1 VRAAIQAQVWPND
14 SLIGQTYLWVPCRA
28 LEALFPLVAFEDRKV
43 RRYSIM
49 RYLVGKE
56 SSKDLTDSECNA
68 LVAWAHT
75 EAAQAEAA
83 AILDAIGEERK
94 RQALEGQEN
103 QRRLV
108 QEQRRQRATQLA
120 AMAGSGA
127 MLGTGS
133 SLALEADTWAKQQT
147 ELADQQY
154 VNQLSQRQL
163 AYQRTSTLQ
172 MGQQT
177 AAGIR
182 SDATGQA
189 IGNIGST
196 LGQAYQSWSTRPQA
210 AGGATSVA
218 KPGSTS
224 GSGK

>member
-1 VRAAIQAQVWPND
+1 MRYRDHLDYIPLNTGGPIGIHCSTRPPCNDVITPTVLAWASLATSLVAGGTSAYMQYDSAQNAAKQAEYNAQAQ
-14 SLIGQTYLWVPCRA
+14 A
-28 LEALFPLVAFEDRKV
+28 
-43 RRYSIM
+43 
-49 RYLVGKE
+49 
-56 SSKDLTDSECNA
+56 
-68 LVAWAHT
+68 
-75 EAAQAEAA
+75 
-83 AILDAIGEERK
+83 DAIGEERK

-196 LGQAYQSWSTRPQA
+196 IGQAYQSWSTRPKP
-210 AGGATSVA
+210 AGESTS
-218 KPGSTS
+218 GLTS

>member
-1 VRAAIQAQVWPND
+1 MRYRDHLDYIPLNTGGPIGIHCSTRPPCNDVITPTVLAWASLATSVIGGATSAYMQYDSAQNAAKQAEYNAQAQ
-14 SLIGQTYLWVPCRA
+14 A
-28 LEALFPLVAFEDRKV
+28 
-43 RRYSIM
+43 
-49 RYLVGKE
+49 
-56 SSKDLTDSECNA
+56 
-68 LVAWAHT
+68 
-75 EAAQAEAA
+75 
-83 AILDAIGEERK
+83 DAIGEERK
-94 RQALEGQEN
+94 RQALESQEN
-103 QRRLV
+103 QRRAV

-182 SDATGQA
+182 RDATGQA
-189 IGNIGST
+189 ISGIAST
-196 LGQAYQSWSTRPQA
+196 AGQAYQAFSTRPQP
-210 AGGATSVA
+210 AGGA
-218 KPGSTS
+218 STVPTGYSPRTVSQRPS
-224 GSGK
+224 GL

>member
-1 VRAAIQAQVWPND
+1 MRYHDHLDYIPLNTGGPIGIYSATRPACNTGMEIALLAVSIISGATSAYMQYDSAQNSAKQAEYNAQAQ
-14 SLIGQTYLWVPCRA
+14 A
-28 LEALFPLVAFEDRKV
+28 
-43 RRYSIM
+43 
-49 RYLVGKE
+49 
-56 SSKDLTDSECNA
+56 
-68 LVAWAHT
+68 
-75 EAAQAEAA
+75 
-83 AILDAIGEERK
+83 DAIGEERK

-196 LGQAYQSWSTRPQA
+196 LGQAYQSWSTRPKPA
-210 AGGATSVA
+210 DKTS
-218 KPGSTS
+218 S
-224 GSGK
+224 

>member
-1 VRAAIQAQVWPND
+1 MRYRDHLDYIPLNTGGPIGIHCSTRPPCNDPITPTVLAWASLATSLVAGGTSAYMQYDSAKSTAEQASLNAQAQ
-14 SLIGQTYLWVPCRA
+14 A
-28 LEALFPLVAFEDRKV
+28 
-43 RRYSIM
+43 
-49 RYLVGKE
+49 
-56 SSKDLTDSECNA
+56 
-68 LVAWAHT
+68 
-75 EAAQAEAA
+75 
-83 AILDAIGEERK
+83 DAIGEERK
-94 RQALEGQEN
+94 RQALESQEN
-103 QRRLV
+103 QRRAV

-196 LGQAYQSWSTRPQA
+196 IGQAYQSWSTRPKP
-210 AGGATSVA
+210 AGKTS
-218 KPGSTS
+218 
-224 GSGK
+224 

>member
-1 VRAAIQAQVWPND
+1 MRYHD
-14 SLIGQTYLWVPCRA
+14 HFDY
-28 LEALFPLVAFEDRKV
+28 FPLNTGGPIGI
-43 RRYSIM
+43 YSAT
-49 RYLVGKE
+49 RPA
-56 SSKDLTDSECNA
+56 CNTGIEIA
-68 LVAWAHT
+68 LVAASLVASAAGT
-75 EAAQAEAA
+75 YISYDSSKNASKQAEYNAQAQA
-83 AILDAIGEERK
+83 DAIGEERK
-94 RQALEGQEN
+94 RQALESQEN
-103 QRRLV
+103 QRRAV

-182 SDATGQA
+182 RDATGQA
-189 IGNIGST
+189 ISGIAST
-196 LGQAYQSWSTRPQA
+196 AGQAYQSWSTRPKTADKTSSQRP
-210 AGGATSVA
+210 AG
-218 KPGSTS
+218 P
-224 GSGK
+224 

>member
-1 VRAAIQAQVWPND
+1 MRYRDHLDYIPLNTGGPIGIHCSTRPPCNDVITPTVLAWASLATSLVAGGTSAYMQYDSAKSTAEQASLNAQAQ
-14 SLIGQTYLWVPCRA
+14 A
-28 LEALFPLVAFEDRKV
+28 
-43 RRYSIM
+43 
-49 RYLVGKE
+49 
-56 SSKDLTDSECNA
+56 
-68 LVAWAHT
+68 
-75 EAAQAEAA
+75 
-83 AILDAIGEERK
+83 DAIGEERK
-94 RQALEGQEN
+94 RQALESQEN

-177 AAGIR
+177 ANAIR
-182 SDATGQA
+182 AEATGQA
-189 IGNIGST
+189 ISGIGQT
-196 LGQAYQSWSTRPQA
+196 LGQGYQAWSTRPQA
-210 AGGATSVA
+210 AGGA
-218 KPGSTS
+218 STIPAGYQPRTVS
-224 GSGK
+224 QRPAGL

>member
-1 VRAAIQAQVWPND
+1 MRYRDHLDYIPLNTGGPIGIHCSTRPPCNDVITPTVLAWASLATSLVAGGTSAYMQYDSAQNAAKQAEYNAQAQ
-14 SLIGQTYLWVPCRA
+14 A
-28 LEALFPLVAFEDRKV
+28 
-43 RRYSIM
+43 
-49 RYLVGKE
+49 
-56 SSKDLTDSECNA
+56 
-68 LVAWAHT
+68 
-75 EAAQAEAA
+75 
-83 AILDAIGEERK
+83 DAIGEERK

-196 LGQAYQSWSTRPQA
+196 IGQAYQSWSTRPQA
-210 AGGATSVA
+210 AGGA
-218 KPGSTS
+218 STIPAGYQPRTVS
-224 GSGK
+224 QRPAGL

>member
-1 VRAAIQAQVWPND
+1 MRYHDHFDYFPLNTGGPIGIYSATRPACNTGIEIALLAGSLIASAAGTYMQYESAQNSAKQAEYNAQAQ
-14 SLIGQTYLWVPCRA
+14 A
-28 LEALFPLVAFEDRKV
+28 
-43 RRYSIM
+43 
-49 RYLVGKE
+49 
-56 SSKDLTDSECNA
+56 
-68 LVAWAHT
+68 
-75 EAAQAEAA
+75 
-83 AILDAIGEERK
+83 DAIGQEQR
-94 RQALEGQEN
+94 RQTLENQEN
-103 QRRLV
+103 QRRAV

-196 LGQAYQSWSTRPQA
+196 IGQAYQSWSTRPQA
-210 AGGATSVA
+210 AGGA
-218 KPGSTS
+218 STIPAGYQPRTVS
-224 GSGK
+224 QRPAGL

>member
-1 VRAAIQAQVWPND
+1 MRYRDHLDYIPLNTGGPIGIHCSTRPPCNEPTTIAIALAAGSLVAGAAGTYMQYDSAQNAAKQAEYNAQAQ
-14 SLIGQTYLWVPCRA
+14 A
-28 LEALFPLVAFEDRKV
+28 
-43 RRYSIM
+43 
-49 RYLVGKE
+49 
-56 SSKDLTDSECNA
+56 
-68 LVAWAHT
+68 
-75 EAAQAEAA
+75 
-83 AILDAIGEERK
+83 DAIGEERK
-94 RQALEGQEN
+94 RQALESQEN
-103 QRRLV
+103 QRRAV

-163 AYQRTSTLQ
+163 AYQRTSTIQ

-196 LGQAYQSWSTRPQA
+196 LGQAYQSWSTRPKP
-210 AGGATSVA
+210 AGE
-218 KPGSTS
+218 STS
-224 GSGK
+224 GFGK